1 MHSLSIV
8 KIVKSMEVTVYQRI
22 KAYIDDNRI
31 SLNALA
37 KTLNMN
43 QSTVLR
49 QVKGEQ
55 TLSSTLVENFLK
67 AYPDVSAEWLMR
79 GVEPIEV
86 GKTAEYVAEKTS
98 IEYAAETIHP
108 DESDADDSV
117 WKAKYEELEKRY
129 DQLLSIL
136 GGGMRQVNVG

>member
-1 MHSLSIV
+1 
-8 KIVKSMEVTVYQRI
+8 MEITVYQRI

-79 GVEPIEV
+79 GV
-86 GKTAEYVAEKTS
+86 GTMYSKQDADDLSYMVAETPHRVEPK
-98 IEYAAETIHP
+98 IEEYHQ
-108 DESDADDSV
+108 DDSV

-129 DQLLSIL
+129 DQLLSIF
-136 GGGMRQVNVG
+136 GGGMKKANVG

>member
-1 MHSLSIV
+1 
-8 KIVKSMEVTVYQRI
+8 MEVTVYQRI

-67 AYPDVSAEWLMR
+67 AYPKVSAEWLMR

-86 GKTAEYVAEKTS
+86 GKAAEYIAEKTN
-98 IEYAAETIHP
+98 IDYAAKTIYP
-108 DESDADDSV
+108 KESDTDDSV
-117 WKAKYEELEKRY
+117 WKAKYDELEKRY

-136 GGGMRQVNVG
+136 GGGMRQTNLG

>member
-1 MHSLSIV
+1 
-8 KIVKSMEVTVYQRI
+8 MEITVCQRI
-22 KAYIDDNRI
+22 KAYIDDNQI

-37 KTLNMN
+37 KTLKMN

-55 TLSSTLVENFLK
+55 TLSSNLVENFLK

-79 GVEPIEV
+79 GIEPMDL
-86 GKTAEYVAEKTS
+86 GKTAEYVAEKTNIS
-98 IEYAAETIHP
+98 YAAESIRSN
-108 DESDADDSV
+108 ESDMNDSV

-136 GGGMRQVNVG
+136 GGGMRKANVG

>member
-1 MHSLSIV
+1 
-8 KIVKSMEVTVYQRI
+8 MEITVYQRI
-22 KAYIDDNRI
+22 KAYIDDNHI

-55 TLSSTLVENFLK
+55 TLSSNLVENFLK
-67 AYPDVSAEWLMR
+67 AYPKVSAEWLMR
-79 GVEPIEV
+79 GVESIGV
-86 GKTAEYVAEKTS
+86 GKSAEYSAEKTNVDCV
-98 IEYAAETIHP
+98 AETIHYK
-108 DESDADDSV
+108 ESDTDDSV

-129 DQLLSIL
+129 NQLLSIF
-136 GGGMRQVNVG
+136 GGGMRQANVG

>member
-1 MHSLSIV
+1 MH
-8 KIVKSMEVTVYQRI
+8 QRI
-22 KAYIDDNRI
+22 KAYIDDNHI

-67 AYPDVSAEWLMR
+67 AYPRVSAEWLMR
-79 GVEPIEV
+79 GVESIEL
-86 GKTAEYVAEKTS
+86 GKTAEYIAEKTN
-98 IEYAAETIHP
+98 ADCVAETIHP
-108 DESDADDSV
+108 KESDTDDSV

-136 GGGMRQVNVG
+136 GGGIRKANGG

>member
-1 MHSLSIV
+1 
-8 KIVKSMEVTVYQRI
+8 MEITVYQRI

-67 AYPDVSAEWLMR
+67 AYQDVSAEWLMR
-79 GVEPIEV
+79 GVEPIEL
-86 GKTAEYVAEKTS
+86 GKTAEYIAEKTS
-98 IEYAAETIHP
+98 VYYAADAIHQK
-108 DESDADDSV
+108 ESDSDDSV

-129 DQLLSIL
+129 DQLLSIF
-136 GGGMRQVNVG
+136 GGGIKKANVG

>member
-1 MHSLSIV
+1 
-8 KIVKSMEVTVYQRI
+8 MESTVYQRI
-22 KAYIDDNRI
+22 KEYIDANRI
-31 SLNALA
+31 SMNALA

-55 TLSSTLVENFLK
+55 TLSSNLVESFLS

-79 GVEPIEV
+79 GK
-86 GKTAEYVAEKTS
+86 GNMKLCKSAEYTVQQISAD
-98 IEYAAETIHP
+98 YAAEPTLKHR
-108 DESDADDSV
+108 DEIEQKQDETV

-136 GGGMRQVNVG
+136 GGKVK

>member
-1 MHSLSIV
+1 
-8 KIVKSMEVTVYQRI
+8 MEITVYQRI
-22 KAYIDDNRI
+22 KAYIDDNHI

-67 AYPDVSAEWLMR
+67 AYPRVSAEWLMR
-79 GVEPIEV
+79 GVESIEV
-86 GKTAEYVAEKTS
+86 GKTAEYIAEKTN
-98 IEYAAETIHP
+98 IDYVAETIHTK
-108 DESDADDSV
+108 ESDTDDSV

-136 GGGMRQVNVG
+136 GGSMRKANVG

>member
-1 MHSLSIV
+1 
-8 KIVKSMEVTVYQRI
+8 MEVTVCQRI
-22 KAYIDDNRI
+22 KAYIDDNQI

-37 KTLNMN
+37 KTLKMN

-55 TLSSTLVENFLK
+55 TLSSNLVENFLK

-79 GVEPIEV
+79 GIEPMDL
-86 GKTAEYVAEKTS
+86 GKTAEYMAEKTNIS
-98 IEYAAETIHP
+98 YAAESIRSN
-108 DESDADDSV
+108 ESDMNDSV

-136 GGGMRQVNVG
+136 GGGMRQANVG

>member
-1 MHSLSIV
+1 
-8 KIVKSMEVTVYQRI
+8 METTVCQRI

-67 AYPDVSAEWLMR
+67 AYPDN
-79 GVEPIEV
+79 
-86 GKTAEYVAEKTS
+86 
-98 IEYAAETIHP
+98 
-108 DESDADDSV
+108 V
-117 WKAKYEELEKRY
+117 WKNRAVRWIPVVAAIVAILCNLEWIWSLIKGLVG
-129 DQLLSIL
+129 LLSNL
-136 GGGMRQVNVG
+136 DLF

>member
-1 MHSLSIV
+1 
-8 KIVKSMEVTVYQRI
+8 MEITVYQRI

-67 AYPDVSAEWLMR
+67 AYPEVSAEWLMR
-79 GVEPIEV
+79 GV
-86 GKTAEYVAEKTS
+86 GTMYSKQ
-98 IEYAAETIHP
+98 
-108 DESDADDSV
+108 DADDLSYMVAETPHRVEPKIEEYHQDDYV

-129 DQLLSIL
+129 DQLLSIF
-136 GGGMRQVNVG
+136 GGGMKKANVG

>member
-1 MHSLSIV
+1 
-8 KIVKSMEVTVYQRI
+8 MEITVYQRI

-79 GVEPIEV
+79 GVEPIGL
-86 GKTAEYVAEKTS
+86 GKTAEYIAEKTS
-98 IEYAAETIHP
+98 VDYAADAIHP
-108 DESDADDSV
+108 KESDSDDSV

-136 GGGMRQVNVG
+136 GGGMRQSNVG

>member
-1 MHSLSIV
+1 
-8 KIVKSMEVTVYQRI
+8 MEITVCQRI
-22 KAYIDDNRI
+22 KAYIDDNQI

-37 KTLNMN
+37 KTLKMN

-55 TLSSTLVENFLK
+55 TLSSNLVENFLK

-79 GVEPIEV
+79 GIEPMDL
-86 GKTAEYVAEKTS
+86 GKTAEYVAEKTNIS
-98 IEYAAETIHP
+98 YAAESIRSN
-108 DESDADDSV
+108 ESDMNDSV

-136 GGGMRQVNVG
+136 GGGMSKANVG

>member
-1 MHSLSIV
+1 
-8 KIVKSMEVTVYQRI
+8 MEETVYQRI

-67 AYPDVSAEWLMR
+67 AYPKVSAEWLMR
-79 GVEPIEV
+79 GVESIEV
-86 GKTAEYVAEKTS
+86 GKTAEYIAEKTS
-98 IEYAAETIHP
+98 VDYAAETIHHK
-108 DESDADDSV
+108 ESDTDDSV

-136 GGGMRQVNVG
+136 GGGMRKANVG

>member
-1 MHSLSIV
+1 
-8 KIVKSMEVTVYQRI
+8 MEITVYQRI

-67 AYPDVSAEWLMR
+67 AFPDVSAEWLMR
-79 GVEPIEV
+79 GVGTMYSIQD
-86 GKTAEYVAEKTS
+86 ADDLSYMVAETPHRVEPK
-98 IEYAAETIHP
+98 IEEYHQ
-108 DESDADDSV
+108 DDSV

-136 GGGMRQVNVG
+136 GGGMKKANVG

>member
-1 MHSLSIV
+1 
-8 KIVKSMEVTVYQRI
+8 MEITVYQRI

-37 KTLNMN
+37 KTLSMN

-136 GGGMRQVNVG
+136 GGGMRKQM

>member
-1 MHSLSIV
+1 
-8 KIVKSMEVTVYQRI
+8 MEVTVCQRI
-22 KAYIDDNRI
+22 KVYIDDNQI

-37 KTLNMN
+37 KTLKMN

-55 TLSSTLVENFLK
+55 TLSSNLVENFLK

-79 GVEPIEV
+79 GIEPMDL
-86 GKTAEYVAEKTS
+86 GKTAEYVAEKTNIS
-98 IEYAAETIHP
+98 YAAESIRSN
-108 DESDADDSV
+108 ESDMNDSV

-136 GGGMRQVNVG
+136 GGGMRKANVG

>member
-1 MHSLSIV
+1 
-8 KIVKSMEVTVYQRI
+8 MEATVCQRI
-22 KAYIDDNRI
+22 KAYIDDSQI

-37 KTLNMN
+37 KTLKMN

-55 TLSSTLVENFLK
+55 TLSSNLVENFLK

-79 GVEPIEV
+79 GIEPMDL
-86 GKTAEYVAEKTS
+86 GKTAEYVAEKTNIS
-98 IEYAAETIHP
+98 YAAESIRSN
-108 DESDADDSV
+108 ESDMNDSV

-136 GGGMRQVNVG
+136 GGGMRKANVG

>member
-1 MHSLSIV
+1 
-8 KIVKSMEVTVYQRI
+8 MEITVYQRI

-79 GVEPIEV
+79 GVGTMYSNHDADDSSYMVADTHHRVEPKIE
-86 GKTAEYVAEKTS
+86 EY
-98 IEYAAETIHP
+98 HQ
-108 DESDADDSV
+108 DDSV
-117 WKAKYEELEKRY
+117 WKAKYDELEKRY

-136 GGGMRQVNVG
+136 GGGMKKANVG

>member
-1 MHSLSIV
+1 
-8 KIVKSMEVTVYQRI
+8 MEVTVYQRI

-43 QSTVLR
+43 QPTVLR

-86 GKTAEYVAEKTS
+86 GKTAECVAEKTS

-108 DESDADDSV
+108 VESDADDSV

-136 GGGMRQVNVG
+136 GGGMRQANVG

>member
-1 MHSLSIV
+1 M
-8 KIVKSMEVTVYQRI
+8 KTTVYQRI
-22 KAYIDDNRI
+22 KAYIDDNQI

-37 KTLNMN
+37 KTLKMN

-67 AYPDVSAEWLMR
+67 AYPDVSAEWFMR
-79 GVEPIEV
+79 GIEPMDL
-86 GKTAEYVAEKTS
+86 GKTAEYVAEKTNIS
-98 IEYAAETIHP
+98 YAAESIRSN
-108 DESDADDSV
+108 ESDMNDSV

-136 GGGMRQVNVG
+136 GGGMRQANVG

>member
-1 MHSLSIV
+1 
-8 KIVKSMEVTVYQRI
+8 METTVYQRI
-22 KAYIDDNRI
+22 KQYLDDNQI
-31 SLNALA
+31 SLNGLA

-55 TLSSTLVENFLK
+55 TLSSTLVENFLN

-79 GVEPIEV
+79 GEGTIMLC
-86 GKTAEYVAEKTS
+86 KTAETIAEKTKLD
-98 IEYAAETIHP
+98 YAAETPHYN
-108 DESDADDSV
+108 DAVSDSV
-117 WKAKYEELEKRY
+117 WQAKYEELEKRY

-136 GGGMRQVNVG
+136 GGGMRKANVG

>member
-1 MHSLSIV
+1 
-8 KIVKSMEVTVYQRI
+8 MEITVYQRI

-79 GVEPIEV
+79 GV
-86 GKTAEYVAEKTS
+86 GTMYSNQDADDLSYMVAETPHRVEPK
-98 IEYAAETIHP
+98 IEEYHQ
-108 DESDADDSV
+108 DDSV
-117 WKAKYEELEKRY
+117 WKAKYDELEKRY
-129 DQLLSIL
+129 DQLLSIF
-136 GGGMRQVNVG
+136 GGGMKKANVG

>member
-1 MHSLSIV
+1 
-8 KIVKSMEVTVYQRI
+8 MEITVYQRI

-79 GVEPIEV
+79 GV
-86 GKTAEYVAEKTS
+86 GTMYSKQDADDLSYMVAETPHRVEPK
-98 IEYAAETIHP
+98 IEEYHQ
-108 DESDADDSV
+108 DDSV
-117 WKAKYEELEKRY
+117 WKAKYDELEKRY

-136 GGGMRQVNVG
+136 GGGMKKANVG

>member
-1 MHSLSIV
+1 
-8 KIVKSMEVTVYQRI
+8 MEITVYQRI

-67 AYPDVSAEWLMR
+67 AYTDVSAEWLMR
-79 GVEPIEV
+79 GVGTMYSIQD
-86 GKTAEYVAEKTS
+86 ADDLSYMVAETPHRVEPK
-98 IEYAAETIHP
+98 IEEYHQ
-108 DESDADDSV
+108 DDSV
-117 WKAKYEELEKRY
+117 WKARYEELEKRY
-129 DQLLSIL
+129 DQLLSIF
-136 GGGMRQVNVG
+136 GGGMKKANVG

>member
-1 MHSLSIV
+1 
-8 KIVKSMEVTVYQRI
+8 METTVYQRI

-67 AYPDVSAEWLMR
+67 SYPDVSAEWLMR
-79 GVEPIEV
+79 GVEPIEL
-86 GKTAEYVAEKTS
+86 GKTAEYIAEKTS
-98 IEYAAETIHP
+98 VYYAADAIHP
-108 DESDADDSV
+108 KESYSDDSV

-129 DQLLSIL
+129 DQLLSIF
-136 GGGMRQVNVG
+136 GGGMKKANVG

>member
-1 MHSLSIV
+1 
-8 KIVKSMEVTVYQRI
+8 MEMTVYQRI

-79 GVEPIEV
+79 GV
-86 GKTAEYVAEKTS
+86 GTMYSNQDADDLSYMVAETPHRVEPK
-98 IEYAAETIHP
+98 IEEYHQ
-108 DESDADDSV
+108 DDSV

-129 DQLLSIL
+129 DQLLSIF
-136 GGGMRQVNVG
+136 GGGMKKANVG

>member
-1 MHSLSIV
+1 
-8 KIVKSMEVTVYQRI
+8 MEITVYQRI

-79 GVEPIEV
+79 GI
-86 GKTAEYVAEKTS
+86 GTMYSNQNADDSSYMVAETPHHEEPK
-98 IEYAAETIHP
+98 IE
-108 DESDADDSV
+108 ESHQDDSV
-117 WKAKYEELEKRY
+117 WKAKYDELEKRY

-136 GGGMRQVNVG
+136 GGGMRQANVG